1 MHRDRATL
9 ARWYNPLVVSADR
22 GERDRWGIRMVE
34 RRYMSHS
41 GLASAGGVPARGSG
55 PGRIEIDHF
64 MRAYH
69 TTLQSSGE
77 VQLRALTEPYLAMN
91 SALHVGAR
99 DPYPDLSAI
108 TYSTLRLP
116 AQIVGVR
123 LVLLGQTEST
133 FARHGYPNVLDWQR
147 VTAPGRRRLM
157 LYDGQETLAVFI
169 ASPSDID
176 DLIPMLL
183 AYEIEWNKLSRL
195 LNSTAI
201 ARQAL
206 ADAPDE
212 GTPSADL
219 VATVQ
224 TALGLDPSGWSRLRL
239 LWDGKGLAQLKR
251 IAQAKKHFAI
261 RVLGGSTS
269 DYEQVTGQWWHHI
282 RDATLEAGGPDIEMH
297 DGPFYFVSSNTHSL
311 VNLLSGYAA
320 EHEAALIEFI
330 EQRRESEP
338 TLWEEYEAIRAQ
350 AVPSSWENFLYYVT
364 KKYLQSAGRDDLRAE
379 RTQLERSVGITH
391 VTSRDLLDIHAQ
403 VIELAKLD
411 PARLDP
417 RLRLPGLERLRES
430 RAILLNID
438 YPLGWTAYQVTR
450 ALARHTRGLSGMY
463 VMGKAATFNGR
474 VGDVMIA
481 DHFYDEHSGNTF
493 LIDNCF
499 IAQDVEPYLVYGSVL
514 DHQRAVATYGT
525 FLQSEG
531 YMDLLYRDG
540 YTVLEAEAGP
550 YLDAVYEDTF
560 PTRYPINEVVNLY
573 DAPYETGFIHYA
585 SDTPY
590 SKGQNL
596 GAKNLSYAGM
606 DPTYASTLAIARR
619 ILARELAE

>member
-1 MHRDRATL
+1 
-9 ARWYNPLVVSADR
+9 
-22 GERDRWGIRMVE
+22 MVE
-34 RRYMSHS
+34 RRFMSQS
-41 GLASAGGVPARGSG
+41 GLRVAGHGPFARAANGAG

-64 MRAYH
+64 MRAYQ

-77 VQLRALTEPYLAMN
+77 VQIRALIEPYLAMN

-99 DPYPDLSAI
+99 DPQPDLSAI
-108 TYSTLRLP
+108 TYTTLRLP
-116 AQIVGVR
+116 AQIIGVR
-123 LVLLGQTEST
+123 LILLGQTEAT
-133 FARHGYPNVLDWQR
+133 FARNGYPNVLEWQR

-157 LYDGQETLAVFI
+157 LYDGNETLAVFI

-195 LNSTAI
+195 LNASQTA
-201 ARQAL
+201 RRTL

-212 GTPSADL
+212 GIPSADL

-224 TALGLDPSGWSRLRL
+224 TALGLDDGGWSRLRL
-239 LWDGKGLAQLKR
+239 LWDGRGLAQLKR
-251 IAQAKKHFAI
+251 IARARKHFAI

-282 RDATLEAGGPDIEMH
+282 RDATLEAGGPDIEMYP
-297 DGPFYFVSSNTHSL
+297 GPFYFVSSNTHSL

-320 EHEAALIEFI
+320 EREAELIDFI
-330 EQRRESEP
+330 RAEEP
-338 TLWEEYEAIRAQ
+338 DLFQEYEAIRAQ
-350 AVPSSWENFLYYVT
+350 AVPSSWENFLYYVA
-364 KKYLQSAGRDDLRAE
+364 KKYLQSPGRDDLRAE
-379 RTQLERSVGITH
+379 RTHLERSVGITH

-417 RLRLPGLERLRES
+417 RLRLPGLEKLRES
-430 RAILLNID
+430 RAIIFNID
-438 YPLGWTAYQVTR
+438 YPLGWAAYQVAR
-450 ALARHTRGLSGMY
+450 ALARHTHGLAGMY

-474 VGDVMIA
+474 IGDVMIA
-481 DHFYDEHSGNTF
+481 DHFYDEHSGNTY

-550 YLDAVYEDTF
+550 YLDAVYEDTY

-573 DAPYETGFIHYA
+573 EAPYETGFIHYA

-619 ILARELAE
+619 ILERELAQLR

>member
-1 MHRDRATL
+1 
-9 ARWYNPLVVSADR
+9 
-22 GERDRWGIRMVE
+22 MVE
-34 RRYMSHS
+34 RRFMSQS
-41 GLASAGGVPARGSG
+41 GLRSAANGQYARAPHGSG
-55 PGRIEIDHF
+55 PGRVEIDHF
-64 MRAYH
+64 MRAYQ

-77 VQLRALTEPYLAMN
+77 VQIRALIEPYLAMN

-99 DPYPDLSAI
+99 DPQPDLSAI

-116 AQIVGVR
+116 AQIIGVR
-123 LVLLGQTEST
+123 LVLLGQTEAT
-133 FARHGYPNVLDWQR
+133 FARQGYPNVLDWQR

-157 LYDGQETLAVFI
+157 LYDGDETLAVFI

-176 DLIPMLL
+176 DIIPMLL
-183 AYEIEWNKLSRL
+183 AYEIEWNKLNRL
-195 LNSTAI
+195 LNGSQAV
-201 ARQAL
+201 RHAL

-212 GTPSADL
+212 GVPDADL
-219 VATVQ
+219 VASVQ
-224 TALGLDPSGWSRLRL
+224 AALGLDDGGWSRLRL
-239 LWDGKGLAQLKR
+239 LWDGRGLAQLKR
-251 IAQAKKHFAI
+251 IARIRKHFAI

-320 EHEAALIEFI
+320 EREEALIEFI
-330 EQRRESEP
+330 REGDP
-338 TLWEEYEAIRAQ
+338 DLWEEYEAIRAQ
-350 AVPSSWENFLYYVT
+350 SVRSSWENFLYYVA
-364 KKYLQSAGRDDLRAE
+364 KKYLQGPGRDDLRAE

-417 RLRLPGLERLRES
+417 RLRLPGLEKLRES
-430 RAILLNID
+430 RAIILNID
-438 YPLGWTAYQVTR
+438 YPLGWAAYQVAR
-450 ALARHTRGLSGMY
+450 ALARHTHGLAGMY

-474 VGDVMIA
+474 IGDVMIA
-481 DHFYDEHSGNTF
+481 DHFYDEHSGNTY

-499 IAQDVEPYLVYGSVL
+499 IAQDVEPYLNYGSVL
-514 DHQRAVATYGT
+514 DHQRAAATYGT

-573 DAPYETGFIHYA
+573 EAPYEVGFIHYA

-606 DPTYASTLAIARR
+606 DPTYASTIAITRR
-619 ILARELAE
+619 ILERELARLS

>member
-1 MHRDRATL
+1 MGASRQDMGAE
-9 ARWYNPLVVSADR
+9 P
-22 GERDRWGIRMVE
+22 MVE
-34 RRYMSHS
+34 RRFMSYS
-41 GLASAGGVPARGSG
+41 GPTAMGGGARSGPGTG

-77 VQLRALTEPYLAMN
+77 VQIRALIEPYLAMN

-99 DPYPDLSAI
+99 DLQPDLSAI

-116 AQIVGVR
+116 AQIIGVR
-123 LVLLGQTEST
+123 LVLLGQTET
-133 FARHGYPNVLDWQR
+133 VFARHGYPNVLDWQR
-147 VTAPGRRRLM
+147 VNAPGRRRLM
-157 LYDGQETLAVFI
+157 LYDGEETLAVFI

-183 AYEIEWNKLSRL
+183 AYEIEWNKLNRL
-195 LNSTAI
+195 LNGSATV
-201 ARQAL
+201 RRAL
-206 ADAPDE
+206 ADAPDDGLPPAE
-212 GTPSADL
+212 L
-219 VATVQ
+219 VAAVQ
-224 TALGLDPSGWSRLRL
+224 DALGLGDGGWSRLRL
-239 LWDGKGLAQLKR
+239 LWDGRGLGQLQR
-251 IAQAKKHFAI
+251 IARARKHFAI

-269 DYEQVTGQWWHHI
+269 NYEQVTGQWWHHI
-282 RDATLEAGGPDIEMH
+282 RDATLEAGGPDIELY

-320 EHEAALIEFI
+320 GREAALIDFI
-330 EQRRESEP
+330 EQRRSVEP
-338 TLWEEYEAIRAQ
+338 DLLEEYEAIRAQ
-350 AVPSSWENFLYYVT
+350 AVPSSWENFLYYVA
-364 KKYLQSAGRDDLRAE
+364 KKYLQGPGREELRAE
-379 RTQLERSVGITH
+379 RTQIERSVGITH

-403 VIELAKLD
+403 VIELSRLD
-411 PARLDP
+411 PERLDP

-430 RAILLNID
+430 RAIILNID
-438 YPLGWTAYQVTR
+438 YPLGWAAYQVGR
-450 ALARHTRGLSGMY
+450 ALARHTQGLAGMY

-481 DHFYDEHSGNTF
+481 DHFYDEHSGNIF

-514 DHQRAVATYGT
+514 DHQRAAATYGT

-531 YMDLLYRDG
+531 YMDHLYRDG
-540 YTVLEAEAGP
+540 YTILEAEAGP

-573 DAPYETGFIHYA
+573 EAPYEVGFLHYA

-619 ILARELAE
+619 ILARELAR